1 MKRVFGLRI
10 IANLSSRTRLN
21 SRRSLHNGDSERS
34 ISGIPATQYSLVL
47 DIDGVICRGRDLLP
61 GVKEAFSLITDRKG
75 RFAVPTVFLTNGS
88 NSLRAAKA
96 SKLTELIG
104 VHVEPD
110 QVVMAHSPLKMFSD
124 LQKKHVLV
132 VGQGPVKEI
141 ANHLGFHIVTQLDDL
156 RILFPHLDCVD
167 FKRRRLDAFTQIGA
181 FNPIEAI
188 IFLGEPLKWESALQL
203 ITDVLITNGNPA
215 SMKHKRT
222 TKNYPHIPIVACN
235 LDLLWMA
242 EKGLPLPRFGH
253 GIFLHCL
260 SSVYHKL
267 TGYDLHFEAFLGK
280 PSEISYVHA
289 AHCIQRQAFHMKM
302 QCPDTV
308 YVIGDNPESD
318 ILGGNLFS
326 RYLKKRGYGRFDH
339 LDVRFI
345 DTVYE
350 SPLFDEHSSFE
361 SIKKCIPVLLETGV
375 YHEGCTMNGI
385 VHPVSVMLKE
395 LTEEEQKHLRK
406 PAFVEENLYQ
416 ALKTICSRHQ
426 L

>member
-1 MKRVFGLRI
+1 MKRIFGSFV
-10 IANLSSRTRLN
+10 ASSGLCRSSTS
-21 SRRSLHNGDSERS
+21 SRRSLHTSDLSCSKNPDF
-34 ISGIPATQYSLVL
+34 SLIL
-47 DIDGVICRGRDLLP
+47 DIDGVICRGRDVLP
-61 GVKEAFSLITDRKG
+61 GVKEAFSLITDTKG
-75 RFAVPTVFLTNGS
+75 RFSVPTVFLTNGS

-96 SKLTELIG
+96 AKLTELIG
-104 VHVEPD
+104 VHIEPE

-124 LQKKHVLV
+124 LHKKHVLV

-141 ANHLGFHIVTQLDDL
+141 ANHLGFHTVTVLDDL
-156 RILFPHLDCVD
+156 RVLFPHLDCVD
-167 FKRRRLDAFTQIGA
+167 FKRRKLDAFTQISA

-188 IFLGEPLKWESALQL
+188 IFLGEPLRWESALQL

-215 SMKHKRT
+215 SMEHKRT

-235 LDLLWMA
+235 MDLLWMA

-260 SSVYHKL
+260 AAVYHKL
-267 TGYDLHFEAFLGK
+267 TGHDLHFEAFLGK

-289 AHCIQRQAFHMKM
+289 AHCIQRQAFAMKTE
-302 QCPDTV
+302 CPNTI

-345 DTVYE
+345 DTVYD

-361 SIKKCIPVLLETGV
+361 SIKQCIPVLVETGV

-385 VHPVSVMLKE
+385 VHPVSLLLNE
-395 LTEEEQKHLRK
+395 LSEEEQTHLRR
-406 PAFVEENLYQ
+406 PAFVEENLYH
-416 ALKTICSRHQ
+416 AMKTISSRHRC
-426 L
+426 